1 MPLPFESHRW
11 RPDTVA
17 SDYRATLL
25 IRIRPPVEAG
35 RRQCLPGCAVG
46 FCKGRSAATAVFGY
60 NREPF
65 LFKAYLPVRL
75 SELLPG
81 NTAVV
86 RGVEDVGSADPIA
99 RRLRDLG
106 FVAGEPVKLVT
117 RGPVGGDPLLVQIG
131 FTRFALRRSEAARV
145 WLQSAG
151 ATP

>member
-1 MPLPFESHRW
+1 M
-11 RPDTVA
+11 
-17 SDYRATLL
+17 
-25 IRIRPPVEAG
+25 
-35 RRQCLPGCAVG
+35 
-46 FCKGRSAATAVFGY
+46 FGY

-86 RGVEDVGSADPIA
+86 REVEDVGSADPIA

-145 WLQSAG
+145 RLQSAG